1 MKGITKIFKRFF
13 LIFCLII
20 PVILL
25 LNAGIYFVLIMKDY
39 HTANEAA
46 PVPVLERV
54 SAGLICSEKGV
65 TVPEEDQEYLK
76 EHGIWGMVIDPAG
89 KVIWNS
95 GLPPEIP
102 LQYSL
107 ADIAVFAKD
116 HLKDYPVFTQ
126 VAGDLLVV
134 LGYPKNSY
142 MKISNYLPVQM
153 VQKVPLAVL
162 MMAAGD
168 FLILFGVYYVTNKRL
183 QRSIKPLVNQI
194 EELPRGKSELIPEI
208 GVLESVARS
217 INEVSEVMQ
226 EKDRALKKKETARAN
241 WIAGVSHDIRT
252 PLSLIMGYAR
262 KLEDAFGPEE
272 KERGWASV
280 IYKNSERIRQ
290 LVNDLNLASK
300 LEYNMQ
306 PSRLVL
312 LHPVPMLR
320 KIMAEYLN
328 NGVPENY
335 SVDFKFEEI
344 KEEICLDGDADLI
357 YRAIG
362 NLINNAMIHNPRG
375 CAVQV
380 NVFCAES
387 EICIRVTD
395 NGKGI
400 TAERY
405 EYLAKTPH
413 YMLCD
418 SNLKTQRH
426 GLGLL
431 IVRQV
436 MEVHHGRM
444 EITKNYDKGFRITL
458 YFPALT
464 LPSGALSKS
473 GITACR

>member
-13 LIFCLII
+13 LILCLII
-20 PVILL
+20 PIILL
-25 LNAGIYFVLIMKDY
+25 LNAGIYFFFIMKDY
-39 HTANEAA
+39 HAANEAA
-46 PVPVLERV
+46 PVPVLERI
-54 SAGLICSEKGV
+54 SNGLIRSDQGV
-65 TVPEEDQEYLK
+65 TVPENDKEYLK
-76 EHGIWGMVIDPAG
+76 KYGIWGMVIDPVG
-89 KVIWNS
+89 KVIWSS

-107 ADIAVFAKD
+107 ADIALFAKD

-126 VAGDLLVV
+126 VMGDHLLV

-153 VQKVPLAVL
+153 VQKVPLAAL
-162 MMAAGD
+162 IMAAGD
-168 FLILFGVYYVTNKRL
+168 FLFLFWVYYVTNKKL
-183 QRSIKPLVNQI
+183 QRSIRPLVNQI
-194 EELPRGKSELIPEI
+194 EELPRGKSELIPET

-217 INEVSEVMQ
+217 INEVSAVML

-262 KLEDAFGPEE
+262 KLEDAPGLAE

-280 IYKNSERIRQ
+280 ISKNSTRIRQ

-306 PSRLVL
+306 PSKLVL

-320 KIMAEYLN
+320 KIMAGYLN
-328 NGVPENY
+328 DGIPDNY
-335 SVDFKFEEI
+335 AVDFTFEEI
-344 KEEICLDGDADLI
+344 GEEVCLNGDAELLD
-357 YRAIG
+357 RAMG
-362 NLINNAMIHNPRG
+362 NLINNAIIHNPKG
-375 CAVQV
+375 CGIQIH
-380 NVFCAES
+380 VFCRES
-387 EICIRVTD
+387 EICISVTD

-400 TAERY
+400 TAERFD
-405 EYLAKTPH
+405 YLAKTPH

-436 MEVHHGRM
+436 MEVHHGRV
-444 EITKNYDKGFRITL
+444 EIAKNYGKGFRITL
-458 YFPALT
+458 YFPAVT
-464 LPSGALSKS
+464 LSSGALSKG